1 MTFTAIE
8 SSSNSGRSHPR
19 LLFRLRER
27 GGSLPCLAL
36 ALAVLWPQ
44 PRQVEVV
51 PDTHLSLPIEIV
63 APPELAAPATL
74 LRRELTG
81 LFGPAA
87 VGDKGATTIRLAL
100 DPGEMVQP
108 EEYAVGPTTGGV
120 LLRAH
125 DVQGAFWAVHTL
137 AARSGQSRRV
147 ADGYQVTI
155 PKLHDW
161 PDAPFRSLMIQGPW
175 TPNAEDLKRN
185 LELLARQHVTYF
197 ALEFGP
203 QVVLDFDPKI
213 AEGGRFTKAQA
224 REIIDHGRRLGLKP
238 IAYLELL
245 GHLER
250 AYKKEPY
257 THEGGINIRSDAAYE
272 KFVYPILTEMLDVY
286 GPVEYFHCGMDEA
299 VELFSWLSKEGY
311 DVADLLTRHIERI
324 DRFLKAR
331 GVKMVIWH
339 DMLTA
344 PSLAKELDA
353 PAGPANGGPPQNTAP
368 ALTKIPKDVVLN
380 YWFYEPLAQYPGL
393 DYLRRKGFAVWAS
406 PWQTPFSFGRYARAR
421 NVPTMGTLWTGPPGC
436 FGSAT
441 YSPVT
446 AFYAQAAWNAAAAPN
461 VIMPEPSLRT
471 AAQRATNAV
480 LWRRR
485 SLDFPTTRRCCFRRR
500 ERGALLGRQ
509 PTSSSIPA
517 CPSTR
522 AIPCG

>member
-1 MTFTAIE
+1 M
-8 SSSNSGRSHPR
+8 
-19 LLFRLRER
+19 
-27 GGSLPCLAL
+27 
-36 ALAVLWPQ
+36 
-44 PRQVEVV
+44 
-51 PDTHLSLPIEIV
+51 
-63 APPELAAPATL
+63 
-74 LRRELTG
+74 
-81 LFGPAA
+81 
-87 VGDKGATTIRLAL
+87 
-100 DPGEMVQP
+100 
-108 EEYAVGPTTGGV
+108 
-120 LLRAH
+120 
-125 DVQGAFWAVHTL
+125 
-137 AARSGQSRRV
+137 
-147 ADGYQVTI
+147 
-155 PKLHDW
+155 
-161 PDAPFRSLMIQGPW
+161 
-175 TPNAEDLKRN
+175 
-185 LELLARQHVTYF
+185 
-197 ALEFGP
+197 
-203 QVVLDFDPKI
+203 
-213 AEGGRFTKAQA
+213 
-224 REIIDHGRRLGLKP
+224 KP

-485 SLDFPTTRRCCFRRR
+485 SLDFPTTS
-500 ERGALLGRQ
+500 ALLLSSAGARRIAWPAANVEQ
-509 PTSSSIPA
+509 HFGVPLDTSHPLRLKPLPAVKKPFADAGGATSVLLPGENKLSIDGVNIVRGDSQLVLYYAPKERTGTNTYGVEVAVSSTGTVLEVSGYGSGDRPIPA
-517 CPSTR
+517 GGFVLSAHSGSRPEKANQLEKLRPGDHLSVRDAHGDWMGGCADAGARGTAPR
-522 AIPCG
+522 ADVAH